1 MKKIVPFLLLLGML
15 IVFPVISFVVTHSTQ
30 DVRSKA
36 AEEKTLPVLPPL
48 SPFIRLGSGSDHV
61 KKGELIPVYV
71 SAKSNDISAV
81 EAQIV
86 VEYDPTQLLLEEKN
100 IRNEN
105 VFPVLNIPFLQSGRA
120 VISLFVDTDS
130 GYDEIA
136 LPTEKRILTLFFSV
150 VGNKGDAAVRLIHE
164 GEEKTQLFTSR
175 DINTGETPD
184 ILSSKQDVIIH
195 ID

>member
-1 MKKIVPFLLLLGML
+1 MPLFLLLGML
-15 IVFPVISFVVTHSTQ
+15 IIFPVISFVVTHSTQ

-48 SPFIRLGSGSDHV
+48 SPFIRLGLGNDHV
-61 KKGELIPVYV
+61 KKGELFPVYV
-71 SAKSNDISAV
+71 SAKSNELSAV

-86 VEYDPTQLLLEEKN
+86 IEYDPTQFLLEEKN
-100 IRNEN
+100 IRNES
-105 VFPVLNIPFLQSGRA
+105 VFPVLNIPSLQSGRA
-120 VISLFVDTDS
+120 VVSLFVDTDS
-130 GYDEIA
+130 GYDEIM
-136 LPTEKRILTLFFSV
+136 LPQEKRILTLFFTV
-150 VGNKGDAAVRLIHE
+150 VGNKGDAAVRLIHD

-184 ILSSKQDVIIH
+184 ILSSTQDVIIH